1 MADQGLYKA
10 KAKGRN
16 CTITAKLSKS
26 AVSVQQ
32 PSMRVLSVS

>member
-1 MADQGLYKA
+1 MADQALYKA

-26 AVSVQQ
+26 AAAVQQ
-32 PSMRVLSVS
+32 PSMRILSVS